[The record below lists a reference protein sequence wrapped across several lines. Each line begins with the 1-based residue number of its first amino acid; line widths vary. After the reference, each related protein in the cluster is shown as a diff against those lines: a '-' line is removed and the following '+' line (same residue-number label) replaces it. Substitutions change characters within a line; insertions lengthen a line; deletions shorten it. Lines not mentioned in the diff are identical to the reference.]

1 MPPQTWGMERRSQQR
16 TERLTLLVM
25 VAPMA
30 GQVMLLAM
38 LLAFRQ
44 WMFAAMIVPSL
55 LGCMASLALA
65 LPRRSQDAQGGTSP
79 ADRLPASDAM
89 TASGPD
95 PARLQR
101 MPSRNLELLL
111 GMQREADRLPWRTVA
126 RHWLHPFSMNVPIG
140 LAEHGIV
147 CLDLQR
153 QGPHALVA
161 GTTGSGKSVLLQSWC
176 LALAARNPPERLQ
189 FVFLDFKGGTAF
201 RPLERLPHCVGSVC
215 DLDLQHAVR
224 ALHALDLELK
234 RRERLVAEQQAQ
246 DIAALRFA
254 PPRLV
259 VVIDEFHALR
269 DQLPDVVNRIV
280 HIASLGRSLG
290 MHVIAC
296 TQHPAG
302 QVSSDMKANMT
313 LGLCLRVRDAMQSVE
328 ILGSGVAASI
338 PPSLPGVVYC
348 NDGEGVE
355 AWRCAATGDIDR
367 MVDAITLAARC
378 HGSIPA
384 PALFSAP
391 LPRVVKRLPAASHA
405 EGMPFAL
412 ADNGVT
418 LQTAVLPLFQGNI
431 GIIGPHGRGKT
442 TLLTAIAR
450 WVRLCTGEPVGV
462 RWTSRN
468 DGSYETH
475 DLPAPVHGDGTDA
488 GAEQKAGTGIPDKP
502 RPISIATGIANA
514 GIAACAVGETG
525 TSTGTPP
532 RRIWIVDDADP
543 LFDPFCADPLAAR
556 LREALAD
563 HAVTVVF
570 AVESSRHV
578 RIPDHCAIRVV
589 FPTADKATDQ
599 MNGIPAGIWAS
610 LGPETL
616 TLPGR
621 AVLID
626 HARAVPVQ
634 CVFGDDS

>member
-1 MPPQTWGMERRSQQR
+1 MERQSRQR

-65 LPRRSQDAQGGTSP
+65 LPRRNQDAQGGAAP
-79 ADRLPASDAM
+79 AGGRLIDASSSGSAM
-89 TASGPD
+89 AVPDSD
-95 PARLQR
+95 PARLHH
-101 MPSRNLELLL
+101 MPARNLELLL

-140 LAEHGIV
+140 LTEHGVV

-176 LALAARNPPERLQ
+176 LALATRNPPERLQ

-234 RRERLVAEQQAQ
+234 RRERLVAEQHAQ
-246 DIAALRFA
+246 DISALRFA

-338 PPSLPGVVYC
+338 PPSLPGIVYC

-367 MVDAITLAARC
+367 MVEAIALAARC

-391 LPRVVKRLPAASHA
+391 LPRVAKRLPAASHA
-405 EGMPFAL
+405 NGMPFAL
-412 ADNGVT
+412 ADDGVT
-418 LQTAVLPLFQGNI
+418 LQTATLPLFHGNI

-442 TLLTAIAR
+442 TLLTAIANWAR
-450 WVRLCTGEPVGV
+450 HCADEPVNV
-462 RWTSRN
+462 QWTSRN
-468 DGSYETH
+468 AGVYETL
-475 DLPAPVHGDGTDA
+475 DLPTAAHGAAFEADV
-488 GAEQKAGTGIPDKP
+488 P
-502 RPISIATGIANA
+502 
-514 GIAACAVGETG
+514 ACAISETA
-525 TSTGTPP
+525 TPT
-532 RRIWIVDDADP
+532 RRLWIVDDADT

-563 HAVTVVF
+563 HTVTVVF

-610 LGPETL
+610 LGPDTL

-621 AVLID
+621 AVFID
-626 HARAVPVQ
+626 HAQAVPVQ

>member
-1 MPPQTWGMERRSQQR
+1 MEQRSQQR
-16 TERLTLLVM
+16 AERLTLLVM

-30 GQVMLLAM
+30 GQIMLLAM
-38 LLAFRQ
+38 LLALRQ

-65 LPRRSQDAQGGTSP
+65 LPRRTASAHGRGGISGASAANPTMANTYDAATVEERTANLQ
-79 ADRLPASDAM
+79 RLPA
-89 TASGPD
+89 
-95 PARLQR
+95 Q
-101 MPSRNLELLL
+101 NLEPLL
-111 GMQREADRLPWRTVA
+111 GMHHNEERLPWRTVA
-126 RHWLHPFSMNVPIG
+126 RQWLQPFSMDVPIG
-140 LAEHGIV
+140 LTQHGV
-147 CLDLQR
+147 AHLDLQR

-176 LALAARNPPERLQ
+176 LALAARNPPNRLQ

-224 ALHALDLELK
+224 ALHALELELK
-234 RRERLVAEQQAQ
+234 HRERLVAEGHAQ
-246 DIAALRFA
+246 DIGMLHSA

-328 ILGSGVAASI
+328 ILGSPVASAI

-348 NDGEGVE
+348 NDGESIE
-355 AWRCAATGDIDR
+355 AWRCAAAGDITR
-367 MVDAITLAARC
+367 MADAIVFAARC
-378 HGSIPA
+378 HGSVPA
-384 PALFSAP
+384 PTLFSAP
-391 LPRVVKRLPAASHA
+391 LPRMVHRLPPALQSD
-405 EGMPFAL
+405 GIPFAL
-412 ADNGVT
+412 ADNGVA
-418 LQTAVLPLFQGNI
+418 LHPALLPMFHGNI

-442 TLLTAIAR
+442 TLLAAIAQWLR
-450 WVRLCTGEPVGV
+450 SNASNTASVQ
-462 RWTSRN
+462 WTTRTA
-468 DGSYETH
+468 DGY
-475 DLPAPVHGDGTDA
+475 
-488 GAEQKAGTGIPDKP
+488 
-502 RPISIATGIANA
+502 ATQTVQNPGSP
-514 GIAACAVGETG
+514 AVGDNDAAYAA
-525 TSTGTPP
+525 P
-532 RRIWIVDDADP
+532 RRVWLVDDADP
-543 LFDPFCADPLAAR
+543 LFDPFCADPLGAR
-556 LREALAD
+556 LLEALRD
-563 HAVTVVF
+563 HTVTVVF

-599 MNGIPAGIWAS
+599 MNGIPADIWAS
-610 LGPETL
+610 FDAETL

-621 AVLID
+621 AVFID
-626 HARAVPVQ
+626 HARVVPVQ
-634 CVFGDDS
+634 CSFGDSS

>member
-1 MPPQTWGMERRSQQR
+1 
-16 TERLTLLVM
+16 M

-65 LPRRSQDAQGGTSP
+65 LPRRSQDAQGGAMP
-79 ADRLPASDAM
+79 AGGRLVDASSSGAAM
-89 TASGPD
+89 AVPTPD

-101 MPSRNLELLL
+101 MPARHLELLL
-111 GMQREADRLPWRTVA
+111 GMHREADRLPWRTVA
-126 RHWLHPFSMNVPIG
+126 RRWLHPFSMNVPIG
-140 LAEHGIV
+140 LTERDVV

-234 RRERLVAEQQAQ
+234 RRERLVAEQHAQ
-246 DIAALRFA
+246 DISALRFA

-367 MVDAITLAARC
+367 MVDAISLAARC

-391 LPRVVKRLPAASHA
+391 LPRVAKRLPAANHA
-405 EGMPFAL
+405 HGMPFAL

-418 LQTAVLPLFQGNI
+418 LQTATLPLFRGNI

-442 TLLTAIAR
+442 TLLAAIAR
-450 WVRLCTGEPVGV
+450 WARFRAGEPAHV

-468 DGSYETH
+468 MGGYATR
-475 DLPAPVHGDGTDA
+475 DLPAPTHGDDVDVGT
-488 GAEQKAGTGIPDKP
+488 GQEPIIGIPDEP
-502 RPISIATGIANA
+502 RPIR
-514 GIAACAVGETG
+514 IAAGTADAGTAGEA
-525 TSTGTPP
+525 GTPACADSETEP
-532 RRIWIVDDADP
+532 HRRIWIVDDADT
-543 LFDPFCADPLAAR
+543 LFDPFCADPLAAQ

-563 HAVTVVF
+563 HTVTVVF
-570 AVESSRHV
+570 AVESSRNV

-599 MNGIPAGIWAS
+599 MNGIPADIWAS
-610 LGPETL
+610 FGPDAL

-621 AVLID
+621 AVFID
-626 HARAVPVQ
+626 HAQAVPVQ